1 MDGDED
7 SEAHQ
12 EKDVGLIKK
21 LSGVFDLS
29 FASRLVT
36 YTFRHQIVTMG
47 SLETKNYVSWFA
59 CWRRSGK

>member
-47 SLETKNYVSWFA
+47 SLETKNYVS
-59 CWRRSGK
+59 